1 MSRNWSHLVRKR
13 ENLEVLF
20 LILPFLFFCCC
31 CCSVAK
37 SCLTLCGPTDCSMLG
52 LPVPPHLL
60 EFAQIYVHWI
70 SDVIQPSHPLSPASP
85 SAFNLSQHQGLF
97 QRVSCL
103 HQVAKVLEFLTSAF
117 YPSILP
123 TNSKFKL
130 YFLPPSVTTSRTIF
144 LTLNWKM
151 LILIFFSGRTH
162 TATNPSC

>member
-20 LILPFLFFCCC
+20 LILPFLSFC

-37 SCLTLCGPTDCSMLG
+37 SCLTLQH
-52 LPVPPHLL
+52 VRPPCPSPPPR
-60 EFAQIYVHWI
+60 VC
-70 SDVIQPSHPLSPASP
+70 PNSHPLNQWRHPTFSSSLTCFSFSLQSFPASGFFP
-85 SAFNLSQHQGLF
+85 TSQLF
-97 QRVSCL
+97 ASGGQSIGVS
-103 HQVAKVLEFLTSAF
+103 TSAF

-151 LILIFFSGRTH
+151 LVLIFFSGRTH
-162 TATNPSC
+162 KATNPSC